1 SSGNRTG
8 KPITRTR
15 NSSTQRQGEALKK
28 GGCCQHPLTTFVK
41 SHFWGCVLIT
51 QQLCHIAPISKS
63 FMDDLNSHIQD
74 AKTDEVELKQV
85 LKKYDLDEELAFEFS
100 EIDKAFR
107 QLEIKYQS
115 LLNTRKFFN
124 DGKN

>member
-1 SSGNRTG
+1 
-8 KPITRTR
+8 
-15 NSSTQRQGEALKK
+15 
-28 GGCCQHPLTTFVK
+28 
-41 SHFWGCVLIT
+41 
-51 QQLCHIAPISKS
+51 
-63 FMDDLNSHIQD
+63 MDDLNSHIQD